1 MPEEIMFTKILKGKY
16 LKIYSG
22 FVLSQWFLSL
32 LPISGKDSELLKCS
46 IICLGGGLQHINKVN
61 YPQNLLY
68 YLEDFISSC
77 TDY

>member
-1 MPEEIMFTKILKGKY
+1 MSEEIMFTEILKGKY

-32 LPISGKDSELLKCS
+32 LPISGKDSELLKFS
-46 IICLGGGLQHINKVN
+46 IICRCGGLQHVNKIN

-68 YLEDFISSC
+68 Q
-77 TDY
+77 